1 MGQTPKRPGLLIAGA
16 IVVAAAA
23 AALWWPLRGRIAPLP
38 QNAPLGVA
46 NEGAVLAATIS
57 YPASGSPPFP
67 GVVIVH
73 GSGPSTRDQL
83 RGLRDRLLSAGLAVL
98 TYDKRGVGES
108 TGEYDNV
115 GVRTSPE
122 RMPLL
127 GRDALA
133 SLRALKSARG
143 IDPSRVGFFGAS
155 QAGWIIPAAIG
166 AAHTDEIAFAVI
178 LSGPATSVGLEYAY
192 SEATGDGV
200 RPHETLTD
208 AAIDARVDAYAGRPG
223 FDHAAILSAMR
234 TPTLW
239 LLGSRDESIPIR
251 HTERNLRALVAAG
264 VPITLKVY
272 EGGDHGLSGPSG
284 PIPYWADVTNWLRAN
299 RILQ

>member
-1 MGQTPKRPGLLIAGA
+1 MA
-16 IVVAAAA
+16 VAAT
-23 AALWWPLRGRIAPLP
+23 ALWWPLYGRVNRLPLP
-38 QNAPLGVA
+38 HDASLRVT
-46 NEGAVLAATIS
+46 NEEAALAATIS

-67 GVVIVH
+67 AVVIVH
-73 GSGPSTRDQL
+73 GSGRVTRDQV
-83 RGLRDRLLSAGLAVL
+83 RGLRDPLIAAGLAVL
-98 TYDKRGVGES
+98 TYDKRGVGKS

-115 GVRTSPE
+115 GVRTSAQ

-133 SLRALKSARG
+133 CLRALKAVRE
-143 IDPSRVGFFGAS
+143 IDPARVGFFGSS

-166 AAHTDEIAFAVI
+166 VAQSPEVAFAVI
-178 LSGPATSVGLEYAY
+178 LSGPATSVGLEHAY
-192 SEATGDGV
+192 SETTGNGI
-200 RPHETLTD
+200 RAHETLTD
-208 AAIDARVDAYAGRPG
+208 AAIDARVDAYKGAQG
-223 FDHAAILSAMR
+223 FDHAEILRSMR

-251 HTERNLRALVAAG
+251 HTERNLRALMAAG

-272 EGGDHGLSGPSG
+272 EGGNHGLFGPLG
-284 PIPYWADVTNWLRAN
+284 PIPFWADVTDWLRAQ

>member
-1 MGQTPKRPGLLIAGA
+1 M
-16 IVVAAAA
+16 VVAA
-23 AALWWPLRGRIAPLP
+23 AALWWPLHGRVPLLPLP
-38 QNAPLGVA
+38 QNAPLGVT
-46 NEGAVLAATIS
+46 NEGAALAATIS
-57 YPASGSPPFP
+57 YPSSGSAPFP

-73 GSGPSTRDQL
+73 GSGRMTRDQL
-83 RGLRDRLLSAGLAVL
+83 RGMREPLLAAGLAVL

-108 TGEYDNV
+108 TGEYDDV
-115 GVRTSPE
+115 GVRTSPQ

-133 SLRALKSARG
+133 CLRALKSSRG
-143 IDPSRVGFFGAS
+143 IDPARVGFLGMS

-166 AAHTDEIAFAVI
+166 AAHPNETAFAVI

-192 SEATGDGV
+192 SEATGDGI
-200 RPHETLTD
+200 RAHESLTD
-208 AAIDARVDAYAGRPG
+208 AQIDARVDAYAGPPG
-223 FDHAAILSAMR
+223 FDHAEILRSLR

-264 VPITLKVY
+264 VPITLQVY
-272 EGGDHGLSGPSG
+272 EGGNHGLFGPSG
-284 PIPYWADVTNWLRAN
+284 PIPFWQDVTEWLRAN